1 MMEGLLNSIDL
12 LGYVMRI
19 IMIMLAVT
27 IISAAALITIL
38 LISITPT
45 KDYSIDVDA
54 MKDEQSLF
62 VNARITLTNTGREP
76 LTNIVIYYGNQNE
89 VIKMINPGEKIYLSP
104 PEGSRLDKVEVT
116 ANEGINVTK
125 DYRRP
130 IKLPGMMGS

>member
-1 MMEGLLNSIDL
+1 
-12 LGYVMRI
+12 MRI
-19 IMIMLAVT
+19 TVIMLAVT
-27 IISAAALITIL
+27 IISAAAIITIL

-76 LTNIVIYYGNQNE
+76 LTNIVVYYGNQSE

-104 PEGSRLDKVEVT
+104 PEGSRLDKVKVT

-125 DYRRP
+125 EYRRP
-130 IKLPGMMGS
+130 IKLPGMIGS

>member
-1 MMEGLLNSIDL
+1 
-12 LGYVMRI
+12 MRI
-19 IMIMLAVT
+19 TVIMLAVT
-27 IISAAALITIL
+27 IISAAAVITIL

-62 VNARITLTNTGREP
+62 VNARITLTNTGRQP
-76 LTNIVIYYGNQNE
+76 LTNIVVYYGNSSE

-104 PEGSRLDKVEVT
+104 PEGSRLDKVKVT

-125 DYRRP
+125 EYRRP
-130 IKLPGMMGS
+130 IKLPGMIGS

>member
-1 MMEGLLNSIDL
+1 
-12 LGYVMRI
+12 MRI
-19 IMIMLAVT
+19 MVIMLAVAIT
-27 IISAAALITIL
+27 FAAALLTIV
-38 LISITPT
+38 LISIIPT

-62 VNARITLTNTGREP
+62 VNARIVLTNTGRQP
-76 LTNIVIYYGNQNE
+76 LTDVVVYYGNRNE

-116 ANEGINVTK
+116 ANEGIKVTK

-130 IKLPGMMGS
+130 IKLPGMIGS

>member
-1 MMEGLLNSIDL
+1 
-12 LGYVMRI
+12 MRI
-19 IMIMLAVT
+19 TVIMLAVT
-27 IISAAALITIL
+27 IISAAVIITIL

-76 LTNIVIYYGNQNE
+76 LTNIVVYYGNRSE

-104 PEGSRLDKVEVT
+104 PEGSRLDKVKVT

-125 DYRRP
+125 EYRRP
-130 IKLPGMMGS
+130 IKLPGMIGS

>member
-1 MMEGLLNSIDL
+1 
-12 LGYVMRI
+12 MRI

-130 IKLPGMMGS
+130 IKLPGMIGS